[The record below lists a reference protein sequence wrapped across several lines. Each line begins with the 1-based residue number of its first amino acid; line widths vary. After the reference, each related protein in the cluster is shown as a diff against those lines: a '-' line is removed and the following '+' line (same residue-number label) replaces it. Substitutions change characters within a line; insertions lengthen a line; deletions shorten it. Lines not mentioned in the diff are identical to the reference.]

1 MLIELHLKES
11 WKILVVG
18 SWGHGLVSL
27 LGRRCK
33 LTIWQS
39 DNLTI
44 WQCKQI
50 IWTMQPNHL
59 TQFQHLF
66 KELAILCVLSFSY
79 EEQRSIY
86 LLSWRSTRRRQQR
99 RCAASLR
106 RLSSFSTL
114 NLKPAT
120 PSPRSRHVKI
130 AAWKKIESFWSQE
143 RECHLWREHF
153 PHLRLL
159 GRGIPLIPPTT
170 TTTTTDN
177 TTATSTIGNNNSSA
191 LSVTRLRPSDPN
203 DRLRHSGGSRQRP
216 SAPRRGRH
224 PPPVDVSQVSFRD
237 FCWQLGSAW
246 DWTNYWTLEEVL
258 TALYRYFL
266 LGHQPRKLASLV
278 KLHSDNICKNMLT
291 IVPSCSQAAKICW
304 ESSGD
309 LCIAVDLSPLCIIL
323 RTGVRRPL
331 RSTAAT
337 KRTARATWP
346 TRPGV
351 GCWATSL
358 RRSRR
363 NTSRRNCSTPSWSSC
378 WSAFTKSCSFYIF
391 RFRLV
396 WRRRCSQQCRST
408 VSGLQ
413 LRWELVQSQPGWSSD
428 FTRVNLADQ
437 TWPWIS
443 IWSRCRLARVGRSS
457 SAGWSRWLWE
467 PVDAPA
473 EETPLKRIP
482 FSGWEFWFSHR
493 LGWAL
498 F

>member
-1 MLIELHLKES
+1 MQADHLNNATQPLDPIPTPFQRAGHLVCTFLLLWGAKE
-11 WKILVVG
+11 
-18 SWGHGLVSL
+18 
-27 LGRRCK
+27 
-33 LTIWQS
+33 
-39 DNLTI
+39 
-44 WQCKQI
+44 
-50 IWTMQPNHL
+50 
-59 TQFQHLF
+59 
-66 KELAILCVLSFSY
+66 
-79 EEQRSIY
+79 Y
-86 LLSWRSTRRRQQR
+86 LLDSRSTRRKPQR

-120 PSPRSRHVKI
+120 PSPRSRHVQI
-130 AAWKKIESFWSQE
+130 AAWKKIESFWPQE

-170 TTTTTDN
+170 TTTTTAN
-177 TTATSTIGNNNSSA
+177 TTTATSTIGNNNSSA

-278 KLHSDNICKNMLT
+278 KLHSDNICLNMLT

-378 WSAFTKSCSFYIF
+378 WSAFTKPFSFDIF

-428 FTRVNLADQ
+428 FTRVNLAAHQ
-437 TWPWIS
+437 TSPESAWLIRPDPGYQYDPGARWQGLGGAALRDEVDGFESQWTPRQKRLHWRGFHFQVESFGFLIGWIGLFFNWDWES
-443 IWSRCRLARVGRSS
+443 LIFLK
-457 SAGWSRWLWE
+457 LW
-467 PVDAPA
+467 
-473 EETPLKRIP
+473 
-482 FSGWEFWFSHR
+482 
-493 LGWAL
+493 
-498 F
+498 